1 MLLMRN
7 TSSVGDVLQHL
18 KWRSLED
25 RRRDARLVM
34 MYKISHDKVAFVCLF
49 FNGGGT
55 DVQVATQEAK
65 SLIGFTT
72 DVVDVAFPFEV
83 MSTSGLLIFS
93 FTRLFII

>member
-1 MLLMRN
+1 L
-7 TSSVGDVLQHL
+7 
-18 KWRSLED
+18 
-25 RRRDARLVM
+25 
-34 MYKISHDKVAFVCLF
+34 

-83 MSTSGLLIFS
+83 LVDGNSQIFCLIN
-93 FTRLFII
+93 